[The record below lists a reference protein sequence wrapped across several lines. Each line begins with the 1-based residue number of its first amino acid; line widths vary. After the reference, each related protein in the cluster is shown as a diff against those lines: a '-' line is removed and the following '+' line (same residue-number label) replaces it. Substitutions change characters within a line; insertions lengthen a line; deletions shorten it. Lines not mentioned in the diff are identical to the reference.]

1 MKYLSIVSK
10 LVFFIIILVIVIV
23 IDHFEL
29 YKYFGLSQTIT
40 KTINPFGIWIIIIA
54 GVLLII
60 EWMQNKR

>member
-10 LVFFIIILVIVIV
+10 LVFFIIILVIV